1 VEGANGAATG
11 SDWDGHLLLL
21 HDSDSDSDAERHA
34 AVAAW
39 VQRGLGLGECAED
52 VEDELAA

>member
-1 VEGANGAATG
+1 VEGADGAATG
-11 SDWDGHLLLL
+11 CEWDGHLLLL
-21 HDSDSDSDAERHA
+21 HDSDAERHA